1 MIYDL
6 EIAIPTYNRPD
17 ILKKNTLK
25 LLEGVPKEYIK
36 IYVEDEEQ
44 ATLYNYGEK
53 DNCILTHTKGIGEKR
68 NYIKQHSKSRW
79 LMQIDDDIKAIIEHN
94 GIALSSDQVWELIIE
109 GFKEAE
115 RSGNRLWGICPY
127 ANHFYLKNN
136 VSNNLKFI
144 CGNFHGIININPLLT
159 PINTFE
165 DYYNSCMYFL
175 ADGGIT
181 RYNGFGTKTG
191 FAKTKGGLQ
200 TFFKTPE
207 ERCKEESINADMLVG
222 MFGNKMLRKVTKKR
236 GVDIRLNYRFNNI

>member
-1 MIYDL
+1 MTRFGNGGIKKQSAVSVNVASCVTKKNNYVLFKMIYDL

-127 ANHFYLKNN
+127 ANHFYLK
-136 VSNNLKFI
+136 
-144 CGNFHGIININPLLT
+144 
-159 PINTFE
+159 
-165 DYYNSCMYFL
+165 
-175 ADGGIT
+175 
-181 RYNGFGTKTG
+181 
-191 FAKTKGGLQ
+191 
-200 TFFKTPE
+200 
-207 ERCKEESINADMLVG
+207 
-222 MFGNKMLRKVTKKR
+222 KVK
-236 GVDIRLNYRFNNI
+236 